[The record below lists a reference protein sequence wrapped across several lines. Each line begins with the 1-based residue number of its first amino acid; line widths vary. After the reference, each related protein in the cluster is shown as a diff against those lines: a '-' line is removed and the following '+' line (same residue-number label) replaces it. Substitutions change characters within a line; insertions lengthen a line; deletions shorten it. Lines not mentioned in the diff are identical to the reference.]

1 MKTSISARVDEALV
15 AYLDNYQKE
24 HDVKS
29 RSEALEQATYGDA
42 VLRDE
47 DQAQRLDIRA
57 VPTLIIRPGGMPI
70 GEGYGLSG
78 AEPYEIVAAA
88 LEQVRAAAE

>member
-29 RSEALEQATYGDA
+29 RSEALEQAIKALRERDLDREYALAMAEWDASGDA
-42 VLRDE
+42 ELWDR
-47 DQAQRLDIRA
+47 
-57 VPTLIIRPGGMPI
+57 
-70 GEGYGLSG
+70 
-78 AEPYEIVAAA
+78 VAGDG
-88 LEQVRAAAE
+88 LEQPKDAREAW